1 MNAKAYYKL
10 TYGLYII
17 SSKSGDK
24 MNAYIANTAFQVTA
38 NPPQITIS
46 CHKDNLSSSIIKE
59 SGLFAVSVLK
69 QNVEAGLIGTFGYKS
84 GKNIDKF
91 DGVEYKTGSTGIP
104 IVTEDCVAW
113 FECKVMQTMDV
124 GSHILF
130 VGEVVDNDL
139 LVENEEPLTYAWYQT
154 VKKGKAPKNAPTY
167 QKPDAVSDAQKEKA
181 DGQFKKYQCLIC
193 DHIYDEAEGDADTGI
208 APGTRFEDLPDDWVC
223 PTCGAEKADFEE
235 MKQSLTVGWLDC

>member
-1 MNAKAYYKL
+1 MNPKAYYKL

-24 MNAYIANTAFQVTA
+24 MNGYIANTAFQITA
-38 NPPQITIS
+38 DPPQIAIS

-69 QNVEAGLIGTFGYKS
+69 REAAAGLIGTFGFKS

-91 DGVEYKTGSTGIP
+91 EEVKYTTGVTGVP

-113 FECKVMQTMDV
+113 FECKLVQTVDV

-130 VGEVVDNDL
+130 IGEVVDNGL
-139 LVENEEPLTYAWYQT
+139 LDENQEPLTYAWYQT
-154 VKKGKAPKNAPTY
+154 VKNGKAPKNSPTY
-167 QKPDAVSDAQKEKA
+167 QKPLASKEPSAKS
-181 DGQFKKYQCLIC
+181 GFKKYECLVC
-193 DHIYDEAEGDADTGI
+193 NHIYDEAEGDAETGI
-208 APGTRFEDLPDDWVC
+208 PPGTRFEDLPDDWVC

-235 MKQSLTVGWLDC
+235 VK